1 MNESSTQ
8 NEPYLLVLYYSRQG
22 ATAELAL
29 HIARGITQ
37 EGHFEAKIRTVPE
50 VSTAVE
56 QTAPPV
62 PAEGAIY
69 GTKEDL
75 RDCAGLALG
84 SPTRF
89 GNMAAALKHFLDDTA
104 DLWLQGSL
112 IDKPATVF
120 TSSNSQHGGQEST
133 LLSMQIPLL
142 HQGMIVC
149 GVPYSVSELRHTRSG
164 GTPYGASH
172 VENQTDSATTKAQL
186 SADEQAIAQAAGS
199 RLAAIAH
206 RLSKR

>member
-1 MNESSTQ
+1 M
-8 NEPYLLVLYYSRQG
+8 NEPYILVLYYSRQG
-22 ATAELAL
+22 ATAELAA
-29 HIARGITQ
+29 HITRGITSH
-37 EGHFEAKIRTVPE
+37 GHFEAKIRTVPE
-50 VSTAVE
+50 VSSAVE
-56 QTAPPV
+56 QTAPAIPT
-62 PAEGAIY
+62 AGAIY
-69 GTKEDL
+69 CTKEEL

-89 GNMAAALKHFLDDTA
+89 GNMAAALKHFIDDTA

-142 HQGMIVC
+142 HQGMILC
-149 GVPYSVSELRHTRSG
+149 GVPYSVGELRHTRSG

-172 VENQTDSATTKAQL
+172 VDNKTAPATL
-186 SADEQAIAQAAGS
+186 SEDEQAIAQASGR
-199 RLAAIAH
+199 RLAEIAL
-206 RLSKR
+206 RLA